1 MGKNFP
7 LEVITLD
14 FGTSSF
20 QNLRRSRDGG
30 PRIPRRIRRRFPGGT
45 KRIFNVQTVQ
55 CFFYLVRGI
64 VRFRQREAE
73 VGRMRSVLAAAF
85 SLFVAIT
92 LPSTVWAQGE
102 QTPVNFKVAFIGDQ
116 GLNSNSK
123 AVLNLIKNEGADAVV
138 HAGDFDYV
146 DNPAGWDGQINGIL
160 GPDFPYFSSPGN
172 HDTGRF
178 YGSGGYQE
186 FIVARM
192 NRLGI
197 TWDGD
202 LGVKSSFYYKRIF
215 IVRTAPGVF
224 STNHS
229 AYIRRISSWHKNQ
242 KLMQVGGKTEVAPFS
257 HGHLGC

>member
-1 MGKNFP
+1 M
-7 LEVITLD
+7 LAISITSIILRA
-14 FGTSSF
+14 GTGRSMASS
-20 QNLRRSRDGG
+20 
-30 PRIPRRIRRRFPGGT
+30 
-45 KRIFNVQTVQ
+45 
-55 CFFYLVRGI
+55 
-64 VRFRQREAE
+64 A
-73 VGRMRSVLAAAF
+73 
-85 SLFVAIT
+85 
-92 LPSTVWAQGE
+92 
-102 QTPVNFKVAFIGDQ
+102 
-116 GLNSNSK
+116 
-123 AVLNLIKNEGADAVV
+123 
-138 HAGDFDYV
+138 
-146 DNPAGWDGQINGIL
+146 
-160 GPDFPYFSSPGN
+160 PGN

-229 AYIRRISSWHKNQ
+229 AYIRDRLAGDNSIWRISSWHKNQ